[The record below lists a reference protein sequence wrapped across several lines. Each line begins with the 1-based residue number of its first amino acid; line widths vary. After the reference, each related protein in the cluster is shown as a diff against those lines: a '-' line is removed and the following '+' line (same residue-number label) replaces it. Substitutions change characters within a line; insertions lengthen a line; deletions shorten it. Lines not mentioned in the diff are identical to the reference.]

1 MQIRVDSVTDEK
13 DPITRECCV
22 CNTDESAHSGS
33 RSLKATAVPVNS
45 GERVFVY
52 QKTYYEP
59 KDFHD
64 SRYDPCFS
72 PLVYPGQTVYG
83 SVMLPEYAGEAD
95 CSLYVRDLRSGKI
108 FTGESVHLKKGC
120 WQELSF
126 RIPSWEGAL
135 IGEMGVCFDLLMGT
149 EATQTFA
156 GLLDDLWA
164 DGTPDYRIDFCQET
178 TEVWTGL
185 HKEVSQFTRLKGHLY
200 LDQGALHLS
209 CADFGEAYTGR
220 YDWKDYTAVF
230 EMTPLTGENNMVNV
244 RVQGAI
250 RSYAVALLADS
261 KIALLKNENGYH
273 VLTETAFD
281 WKAGRD
287 YEVSVCAQG
296 ARLHAEI
303 KEVPVG
309 CRQNQ
314 QLQTETAV
322 MEYED
327 TDHPYLQG
335 AVGVSVRNGSHAKY
349 SSIRMRCNS

>member
-1 MQIRVDSVTDEK
+1 
-13 DPITRECCV
+13 
-22 CNTDESAHSGS
+22 
-33 RSLKATAVPVNS
+33 
-45 GERVFVY
+45 
-52 QKTYYEP
+52 
-59 KDFHD
+59 
-64 SRYDPCFS
+64 
-72 PLVYPGQTVYG
+72 
-83 SVMLPEYAGEAD
+83 
-95 CSLYVRDLRSGKI
+95 
-108 FTGESVHLKKGC
+108 
-120 WQELSF
+120 
-126 RIPSWEGAL
+126 
-135 IGEMGVCFDLLMGT
+135 MGVCFDLLMGT
-149 EATQTFA
+149 QATQTFA

-261 KIALLKNENGYH
+261 KIALLKNENGYR

-322 MEYED
+322 LEYED

-335 AVGVSVRNGSHAKY
+335 VVGVSVRNGSHAKY
-349 SSIRMRCNS
+349 SSIRMRCDS